1 MDYLK
6 QNKIVANIS
15 LKQLSLYT
23 VVFIF
28 LYCLF
33 TAKTNRNW
41 FGDTPYAHDSKM
53 YYSYLPK
60 FFLEHDMEYNNAQD
74 YWLEPLPNGKHI
86 MKFTCG
92 LAMLAAP
99 FFLLAWAYS
108 VAAGIPVDPYSQT
121 FIEFVHYG
129 DFLYF
134 LLGLICI
141 RKTLQHF
148 KVGELAISISLLS
161 VFFGTNLFCYILG
174 QTFMS
179 HGFLFSLHAI
189 FIYRIIKFYE
199 KTNVLNAFLLALVGA
214 LITLIRP
221 VEILCFLVWA
231 LWEVNSIDKL
241 KSRFFYLFSN
251 WKYLIVILITGLLVF
266 LPQMLYWH
274 LITGKFFFYS
284 YASGEKLFF
293 NDPKIFGVLF
303 GYQSGMFL
311 YSPITII
318 YFISLLLL
326 KQLNRGV
333 IILFFILTVYVV
345 SCWWCWWYGGSYG
358 MRALIQ
364 VYSYL
369 LIPFAIV
376 LHKLFVSVSKFKVA
390 YVSLA
395 IMVIVFLCGFQMKN
409 YELLKKGFI
418 HYDSMTK
425 ESYWF
430 VADKFDLNGE
440 EAQKYYGM
448 LKQPDYAKAKEGF
461 RDR

>member
-6 QNKIVANIS
+6 PNNFIASVNF
-15 LKQLSLYT
+15 KQLSLYT

-33 TAKTNRNW
+33 NAQSDKNW

-60 FFLEHDMEYNNAQD
+60 FFLEHDIEYNNAQD

-99 FFLLAWAYS
+99 FFLLAWAYCS
-108 VAAGIPVDPYSQT
+108 IMGIAVDPYSQT

-134 LLGLICI
+134 LIGLLCI
-141 RKTLQHF
+141 RKTLQYF
-148 KVGELAISISLLS
+148 KVGELAICISLLS
-161 VFFGTNLFCYILG
+161 VFFGTNLYCYILG

-189 FIYRIIKFYE
+189 FLYRIIKFYE
-199 KTNVLNAFLLALVGA
+199 KTNFLNVSLLALAGA

-231 LWEVNSIDKL
+231 LWEVNTIEKL
-241 KSRFFYLFSN
+241 KNRFIFLLSN
-251 WKYLIVILITGLLVF
+251 WKYLIVMFLVSLIVF

-274 LITGKFFFYS
+274 LITGKFLFYS
-284 YASGEKLFF
+284 YASGERMFF
-293 NDPKIFGVLF
+293 DDPKIYEILF
-303 GYQSGMFL
+303 GYRSSMFM
-311 YSPITII
+311 YSPITLF
-318 YFISLLLL
+318 Y
-326 KQLNRGV
+326 V
-333 IILFFILTVYVV
+333 IALLFFKNENRISFLLFFALTVYIV
-345 SCWWCWWYGGSYG
+345 SSWWCWWYGGSYG
-358 MRALIQ
+358 MRSLIQ
-364 VYSYL
+364 MYPYL
-369 LIPFAIV
+369 VVPFAV
-376 LHKLFVSVSKFKVA
+376 LLNKMFKSQYKFKV
-390 YVSLA
+390 VNNSLTLL
-395 IMVIVFLCGFQMKN
+395 VIIFLCGFQMKN
-409 YELLKKGFI
+409 YKLLKKGFM
-418 HYDSMTK
+418 HYDSMSK

-430 VADKFDLNGE
+430 VANKFELSSEEGQKFYTLLNH
-440 EAQKYYGM
+440 
-448 LKQPDYAKAKEGF
+448 PDYDKAKQGI
-461 RDR
+461 R